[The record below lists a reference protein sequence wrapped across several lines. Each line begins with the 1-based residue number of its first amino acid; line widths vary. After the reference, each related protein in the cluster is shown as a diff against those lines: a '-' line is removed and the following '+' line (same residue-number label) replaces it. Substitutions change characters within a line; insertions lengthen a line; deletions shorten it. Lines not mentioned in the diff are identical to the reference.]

1 MTPFQAAVIVAVM
14 VFAVGLV
21 LLVGVVSLKWVHRR
35 RTNAHKIRRGEY
47 LRAISQHIAAPGSIP
62 RFSALEAGD
71 DAFIDAVI
79 ALRSTLAGDG
89 IEQLE
94 GVVDLTGLIE
104 QQAVKLRS
112 LFPLG
117 RRLRAVVALA
127 EIGDDRAARILLH
140 HLNDRVPEIRVQSA
154 RGLARMR
161 YTSAID
167 VILDRLD
174 EESPWVQSRF
184 AESLA
189 LFGRDAVWPLVAFI
203 RVHHRHPKERSITEI
218 IRILGIIGDTEV
230 GPALAEL
237 LYTAE
242 DVEVRI
248 AIIDSLGLIGGPLA
262 LRPLRRMI
270 QSEDWR
276 VRAKTVKAFGLIGD
290 PSVNSTLSEY
300 LNDASW
306 WVRRNSAAA
315 LRDLPGGL
323 DLLHDALNSPDAFT
337 RDAAAEALADA
348 GELVAAQDR
357 LETGLGTDRDFRLV
371 GYMQA
376 SVGVQS

>member
-1 MTPFQAAVIVAVM
+1 MTPFQAAVVVAVM

-21 LLVGVVSLKWVHRR
+21 LLIGVVALKLSRR
-35 RTNAHKIRRGEY
+35 RRATAHNIRHGEY
-47 LRAISQHIAAPGSIP
+47 LRAISQHIVAPGSIP
-62 RFSALEAGD
+62 PFTAHEAGD

-79 ALRSTLAGDG
+79 ALRSTLEGDG
-89 IEQLE
+89 IEQLS
-94 GVVDLTGLIE
+94 GVIDRTGLIE
-104 QQAVKLRS
+104 QQAAKLRS

-127 EIGDDRAARILLH
+127 EIGDVRAARLLLH

-167 VILDRLD
+167 VILDRF
-174 EESPWVQSRF
+174 EGESRWVQTRF

-203 RVHHRHPKERSITEI
+203 RVHHQHDNKKGITEI
-218 IRILGIIGDTEV
+218 IRVLGIVGDSEA

-242 DVEVRI
+242 DVEIRL

-276 VRAKTVKAFGLIGD
+276 IRAKTVRAFGLIGD
-290 PSVNSTLSEY
+290 PSINPILREH
-300 LNDASW
+300 LLDPSW

-315 LRDLPGGL
+315 LRDLPGGVELLYEAL
-323 DLLHDALNSPDAFT
+323 DFTDAYA

-357 LETGLGTDRDFRLV
+357 LEAGLGTERDFQLV